1 MNTNKTAA
9 DLRRSAKFKSVTE
22 YRMEVRRPKVWFQP
36 TLDDRTEV
44 EQREAVAKRNPRRL
58 VA

>member
-1 MNTNKTAA
+1 MNKIKTAI
-9 DLRRSAKFKSVTE
+9 DPFRRANLKLVTE

-44 EQREAVAKRNPRRL
+44 EQREAVAKRNPRNL
-58 VA
+58 AA